1 MEDQCRNLPAKEQR
15 QKVHLKRYKSILIV
29 LYNSRLTLTDCIDN
43 ESGITDFTCNDGT
56 CVNMQQRC
64 DLQVE
69 CVIMS
74 RFSFYHFTIYHYRL
88 TALTALMKRT
98 VTCLKFQVTTG
109 QSCNK

>member
-15 QKVHLKRYKSILIV
+15 QKVHLKKYKSILIV

-69 CVIMS
+69 CVMIS
-74 RFSFYHFTIYHYRL
+74 SFSFYHFTIYHYRL

-109 QSCNK
+109 QSCNN